1 MTGSDSK
8 VEVEVEILNET
19 DKAVLVTVGS
29 RRSGEWLPRSQ
40 IEIDAGPFTNVAT
53 ITLPEWLAIRAG
65 LV

>member
-8 VEVEVEILNET
+8 VEVEVEIINET

-40 IEIDAGPFTNVAT
+40 IEIDRDPFTAAAT

>member
-1 MTGSDSK
+1 MSGPDSM
-8 VEVEVEILNET
+8 VEVEVKILNET

-40 IEIDAGPFTNVAT
+40 IEIDADPFANVAT
-53 ITLPEWLAIRAG
+53 IALPEWLAIRAG